1 MKHPSP
7 ISGTVVVSTRTELNQ
22 ALKNLTFVAAVT
34 TGSLGLATTMPVSE
48 AQAFGLGDITG
59 AAKKV
64 GYVAKHGG
72 KMAGGF
78 VKDAAKGIKTANDV
92 INYVPKAVQKGVR
105 DTTLD
110 AAGRA
115 YGKFGSTLTKTYGKI
130 RGIDDENYL
139 RQTQEAADTSRDFI
153 SGFGKRIDGY
163 VGAAKRKTRKV
174 LTKGITSGES
184 LPRVGKR
191 QQAARVQ
198 PLAQTRAAKLDQGQT
213 RKLGNVVRKGPSSVR
228 PPVRGIRKDDLTRN
242 IKHGNSGFVGRD
254 KTFYA
259 VPIDGKRPPV
269 QGIKRRDLK
278 NRIRHGKRP
287 IIGHDK
293 SVFGRPIY
301 GKPRP
306 GHGVKNSDRR
316 KRGMKRFSK
325 RRDNLRDRRSNTRKF
340 GRKFDRR
347 SDRKSGRKF
356 DRRSDRKSGRKL
368 DRRSDRRFKRNNK
381 RRWM

>member
-1 MKHPSP
+1 MKRT
-7 ISGTVVVSTRTELNQ
+7 IKNVTV
-22 ALKNLTFVAAVT
+22 AVT
-34 TGSLGLATTMPVSE
+34 LSAASVALASAMTTSE
-48 AQAFGLGDITG
+48 VQAFGLGDITG

-325 RRDNLRDRRSNTRKF
+325 RRDNLGDRKSGTRKF
-340 GRKFDRR
+340 DRKSGRKFDRKFDRR
-347 SDRKSGRKF
+347 SDRKF
-356 DRRSDRKSGRKL
+356 DRRSDRK
-368 DRRSDRRFKRNNK
+368 FKRNNK

>member
-1 MKHPSP
+1 MK
-7 ISGTVVVSTRTELNQ
+7 RTI
-22 ALKNLTFVAAVT
+22 KNVTMAVT
-34 TGSLGLATTMPVSE
+34 LSTASISLASAMTASE

-64 GYVAKHGG
+64 GGGIKKVGKKVGKKAGYVAKHGG
-72 KMAGGF
+72 NMAGGF
-78 VKDAAKGIKTANDV
+78 VKDAAKGVKTANDV
-92 INYVPKAVQKGVR
+92 INYVPKTVQKGAR
-105 DTTLD
+105 DTVLD
-110 AAGRA
+110 AAGKA
-115 YGKFGSTLTKTYGKI
+115 WGNYASTMTKTYGKI
-130 RGIDDENYL
+130 RGIDNENYL
-139 RQTQEAADTSRDFI
+139 RQTQEAADESRDFI

-191 QQAARVQ
+191 QQAARIQ
-198 PLAQTRAAKLDQGQT
+198 PLAQTWAPKLTQSQT
-213 RKLGNVVRKGPSSVR
+213 RKLGNVVRKGPKSAR

-259 VPIDGKRPPV
+259 VPINGKRPPV
-269 QGIKRRDLK
+269 QGVKRRDLK
-278 NRIRHGKRP
+278 KRIRHGKRP

-293 SVFGRPIY
+293 SVFGRPLY

-316 KRGMKRFSK
+316 KPGTKRFSK
-325 RRDNLRDRRSNTRKF
+325 RRDNLWDSKSSTRKF

-347 SDRKSGRKF
+347 SDR
-356 DRRSDRKSGRKL
+356 
-368 DRRSDRRFKRNNK
+368 RFKRNN
-381 RRWM
+381 RRRRM